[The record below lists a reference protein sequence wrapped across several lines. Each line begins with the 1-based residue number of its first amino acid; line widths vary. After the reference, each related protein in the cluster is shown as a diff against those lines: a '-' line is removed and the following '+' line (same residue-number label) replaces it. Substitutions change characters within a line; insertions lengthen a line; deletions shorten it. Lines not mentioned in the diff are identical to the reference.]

1 MATKKAY
8 HHGNLRAA
16 LVAAALK
23 EIAKTGPDGF
33 SLRGVA
39 RRAGVSAP
47 AVYRHFAD
55 KDALLAAVA
64 EECWDRI
71 GAALLAAVRVPA
83 DQSGKMIDA
92 APDDALERFRAT
104 GIAYVTFAVEHPEH
118 FRAMS
123 VPGLIERMSPDRMER
138 ANAWS
143 IEERAALARA
153 QEAGQIAALPL
164 DDIMLAATSLT
175 HGVAAQ
181 IVEGRFGKVDVAR
194 ARELAIAAT
203 AVLGAGLTPRSEAWQ
218 DPRTG
223 AELRPRKRR

>member
-1 MATKKAY
+1 LATKKAY

-71 GAALLAAVRVPA
+71 GAALLAAVE
-83 DQSGKMIDA
+83 A

-143 IEERAALARA
+143 TEERAALARA

-223 AELRPRKRR
+223 VELEPRRRR

>member
-1 MATKKAY
+1 MRTKKAY
-8 HHGNLRAA
+8 HHGNLQAA

-23 EIAKTGPDGF
+23 EIANNGPDAF

-64 EECWDRI
+64 AECWDRI
-71 GAALLAAVRVPA
+71 VAAMLEAIE
-83 DQSGKMIDA
+83 G

-118 FRAMS
+118 FRALS
-123 VPGLIERMSPDRMER
+123 VPGLFARMPADR
-138 ANAWS
+138 
-143 IEERAALARA
+143 LARA
-153 QEAGQIAALPL
+153 DEWAAEQRASLQRAVDAGEIAAISL
-164 DDIMLAATSLT
+164 DDIMLAASSLT
-175 HGVAAQ
+175 HGVATQ
-181 IVEGRFGKVDVAR
+181 IVEGKFGKVDVAR

-203 AVLGAGLTPRSEAWQ
+203 AVLGAGLVPRSEPWH
-218 DPRTG
+218 DPRTD
-223 AELRPRKRR
+223 ELAGRRRR

>member
-71 GAALLAAVRVPA
+71 GAALLAAVE
-83 DQSGKMIDA
+83 A

-223 AELRPRKRR
+223 VELEPRRRR

>member
-23 EIAKTGPDGF
+23 EIAKTGPEAF
-33 SLRGVA
+33 SLRNVA

-64 EECWDRI
+64 EECWDQI
-71 GAALLAAVRVPA
+71 GAALLAAVEAAPA
-83 DQSGKMIDA
+83 DDT
-92 APDDALERFRAT
+92 LERFRAT

-143 IEERAALARA
+143 AEERAALARA

-164 DDIMLAATSLT
+164 DDVMLAATSLT
-175 HGVAAQ
+175 HGVASQ

-203 AVLGAGLTPRSEAWQ
+203 AVLGAGLTPRKEAWQ

-223 AELRPRKRR
+223 AELKPRKRR

>member
-71 GAALLAAVRVPA
+71 GAALLSSVE
-83 DQSGKMIDA
+83 A

-143 IEERAALARA
+143 TEERAALARA
-153 QEAGQIAALPL
+153 QETGQIAALPL

-175 HGVAAQ
+175 HGVAAL

-223 AELRPRKRR
+223 VELEPRRRR

>member
-1 MATKKAY
+1 LATKKAY

-71 GAALLAAVRVPA
+71 GAALLAAVE
-83 DQSGKMIDA
+83 A

-143 IEERAALARA
+143 TEERAALARA

-203 AVLGAGLTPRSEAWQ
+203 AVLGAGVTPRSETWK

-223 AELRPRKRR
+223 VELRPKRR

>member
-71 GAALLAAVRVPA
+71 GAALLAAVE
-83 DQSGKMIDA
+83 A

-143 IEERAALARA
+143 TEERAALARA

-223 AELRPRKRR
+223 VELEPRRRR

>member
-71 GAALLAAVRVPA
+71 GAALLAAVE
-83 DQSGKMIDA
+83 A

-143 IEERAALARA
+143 TEERAALARA
-153 QEAGQIAALPL
+153 QETGQIAALPL

-223 AELRPRKRR
+223 VELEPRRRR

>member
-23 EIAKTGPDGF
+23 EVAKSGPDAF

-64 EECWDRI
+64 AECWDRI
-71 GAALLAAVRVPA
+71 GATMLAAVE
-83 DQSGKMIDA
+83 A

-118 FRAMS
+118 FRALS
-123 VPGLIERMSPDRMER
+123 VPGLFARMPGDRMAR
-138 ANAWS
+138 ANAWAT
-143 IEERAALARA
+143 EERAALQRA
-153 QEAGQIAALPL
+153 QEAGEIAAIPL
-164 DDIMLAATSLT
+164 DDLMLAATSLT
-175 HGVAAQ
+175 HGVAMQ
-181 IVEGRFGKVDVAR
+181 IVEGKFGKVDVAR

-203 AVLGAGLTPRSEAWQ
+203 GVLGAGLAPRNEPWH

-223 AELRPRKRR
+223 REVAGRRRR